1 MTIANIVEGNWRN
14 KAIWRRTSPED
25 LERRQMST
33 LNIADKMFEKKRP
46 GVQVKEDGEGA
57 ACKGLAGLRGPL
69 WQRMIKKFMWKRS
82 DINQSL
88 YLIFRNQKSEIT
100 QGVIDIVTY

>member
-1 MTIANIVEGNWRN
+1 M
-14 KAIWRRTSPED
+14 SPED

-33 LNIADKMFEKKRP
+33 LNIAGKMFEKKRP

-69 WQRMIKKFMWKRS
+69 WQRVIKKFMWKRS
-82 DINQSL
+82 DNQSL
-88 YLIFRNQKSEIT
+88 YLDVFRNQKSEIT